1 MRRLLVGVV
10 AVVAAAVAANVATAG
25 TITVGPGCTL
35 ADAITAAN
43 TDAATGGCAAGSGDD
58 AIVLAPGGV
67 YTLTAV
73 ADTVDGPNGL
83 PTVTSPI
90 TVLGNGAT
98 IERSAATGTPEFRIF
113 NVKRLPLGD
122 DPSLRLEGLT
132 LRGGLVRSAY
142 PFSPVCAGGG
152 ALHARGAIVELD
164 RVTIAGSEVLEP
176 APGLDCFAAGGGIE
190 VSSGTLVVT
199 DSAIRDNRAANGGGG
214 IHALVTATTIVSTT
228 VDGNRA
234 ENPAGLQA
242 DGGGVLARGGDTL
255 IRRSTISDNVAGH
268 GGGIAVDTEL
278 STIANTTISGNR
290 AEVGGGIVSNSGLAL
305 LNATV
310 AGNAADAA
318 GGLWIANPQMVVRNT
333 IIAGNT
339 AAGDPARPN
348 ADCATAENEPL
359 AGDHNLFGL
368 GTGCH
373 TAGDT
378 LVAPASVFADVLGP
392 LAANEPGST
401 ETHALLAG
409 SPALDAGDAATCA
422 GVDVGGVD
430 QRGVAREAACD
441 IGAFEATAIAP
452 PGPGGFVMQVVTGSA
467 STPPFPAS
475 PVTFGVSG
483 ILGQTAVPL
492 ELLDLSLAGACSRF
506 MPGDPCRELAL
517 VQTARCVVGQP
528 TDPCV
533 GGRVETR
540 CAAFI
545 PTDPCVQGDQA
556 LDLLVALR
564 PHPSGGAGPVLQP
577 ATLANVTP
585 GGFDVVYD
593 AAGAGGRGD
602 AADAPFRDRR
612 GPAAPLRGRA
622 GRRAAEPALPRDV
635 RARAHRGCAR
645 RRPALDGRPER
656 HGRAAAGR
664 HDAARADRPGRRRRR
679 RDAAGRRD
687 GRLCRLRDRRPGSD
701 ADRGLHAVR
710 GQPLRGRD
718 DDRRVHGHG
727 RRRQHDDPDV
737 RDPRARSGRA
747 DRPPRREDARV
758 RRPAGAAAGAGR
770 AAESGARCRR
780 RPPPRGGL
788 HGARLSTRSPSGSRR
803 RPS

>member
-1 MRRLLVGVV
+1 MSRSRAGRSSSP
-10 AVVAAAVAANVATAG
+10 TAR
-25 TITVGPGCTL
+25 
-35 ADAITAAN
+35 
-43 TDAATGGCAAGSGDD
+43 SG
-58 AIVLAPGGV
+58 
-67 YTLTAV
+67 
-73 ADTVDGPNGL
+73 
-83 PTVTSPI
+83 
-90 TVLGNGAT
+90 
-98 IERSAATGTPEFRIF
+98 
-113 NVKRLPLGD
+113 
-122 DPSLRLEGLT
+122 
-132 LRGGLVRSAY
+132 
-142 PFSPVCAGGG
+142 
-152 ALHARGAIVELD
+152 
-164 RVTIAGSEVLEP
+164 
-176 APGLDCFAAGGGIE
+176 
-190 VSSGTLVVT
+190 
-199 DSAIRDNRAANGGGG
+199 DNRAANGGGG

-392 LAANEPGST
+392 LAANAPGST

-422 GVDVGGVD
+422 GADVGGVD

-545 PTDPCVQGDQA
+545 PTDPCVQGDQT

-593 AAGAGGRGD
+593 AAVPGVAATRQTLRFAVGA
-602 AADAPFRDRR
+602 
-612 GPAAPLRGRA
+612 
-622 GRRAAEPALPRDV
+622 
-635 RARAHRGCAR
+635 
-645 RRPALDGRPER
+645 
-656 HGRAAAGR
+656 
-664 HDAARADRPGRRRRR
+664 
-679 RDAAGRRD
+679 
-687 GRLCRLRDRRPGSD
+687 
-701 ADRGLHAVR
+701 
-710 GQPLRGRD
+710 GQPLRFA
-718 DDRRVHGHG
+718 
-727 RRRQHDDPDV
+727 DV
-737 RDPRARSGRA
+737 RVGAPLSPRFHVTFALERTAGAPVDGPLWTVAPSGTVAPPPA
-747 DRPPRREDARV
+747 DTTPPVLTVPADVVIDAT
-758 RRPAGAAAGAGR
+758 RPAGATVGYAVSATDDQDPTPTVACTPSAGSLFAVGTTTVACTATDDAGNTTTRTFAIRVRGAAEQIVRLVEKTLAYVDQPALRPELAARLR
-770 AAESGARCRR
+770 AALDAVVAR
-780 RPPPRGGL
+780 RPAAACTALAVYALAVRLAPPSVL
-788 HGARLSTRSPSGSRR
+788 TAAEKSELTADVSRIR
-803 RPS
+803 AVLGC

>member
-10 AVVAAAVAANVATAG
+10 ALVAAAVAANVATAG

-43 TDAATGGCAAGSGDD
+43 TDAAAGGCAAGSGDD
-58 AIVLAPGGV
+58 AIVLGPGGV

-73 ADTVDGPNGL
+73 ADTVDGPSGL

-164 RVTIAGSEVLEP
+164 RVTIVGSEVLEA
-176 APGLDCFAAGGGIE
+176 APGVDCFTAAGGGIDI
-190 VSSGTLVVT
+190 SSGTLVVT

-242 DGGGVLARGGDTL
+242 DGGGILARGGDTL
-255 IRRSTISDNVAGH
+255 IRRSTISDNVAGG
-268 GGGIAVDTEL
+268 GGGIYVDTEL

-290 AEVGGGIVSNSGLAL
+290 AEFGGGIVSHSGLTL

-339 AAGDPARPN
+339 AADDPARPN

-392 LAANEPGST
+392 LAANAPGST
-401 ETHALLAG
+401 ETHALLAA
-409 SPALDAGDAATCA
+409 SPAVDAGDAATCA
-422 GVDVGGVD
+422 GTDVGGVD
-430 QRGVAREAACD
+430 QRGVPREAACD

-452 PGPGGFVMQVVTGSA
+452 PGPGAAVMQVVTGSA

-483 ILGQTAVPL
+483 ILGQAPVPL
-492 ELLDLSLAGACSRF
+492 ELLDLSLASACSRF

-517 VQTARCVVGQP
+517 VAVGRAAGRRPTRAARRASRPPAWRSSRP
-528 TDPCV
+528 TRASR
-533 GGRVETR
+533 GTR
-540 CAAFI
+540 RSTCSS
-545 PTDPCVQGDQA
+545 Q
-556 LDLLVALR
+556 LR
-564 PHPSGGAGPVLQP
+564 PHPDGGVAPGSAAG
-577 ATLANVTP
+577 
-585 GGFDVVYD
+585 D
-593 AAGAGGRGD
+593 ARERDAGRVRRRLRRRGAGGRGD
-602 AADAPFRDRR
+602 AA
-612 GPAAPLRGRA
+612 GRF
-622 GRRAAEPALPRDV
+622 ALPV
-635 RARAHRGCAR
+635 H
-645 RRPALDGRPER
+645 PGRQPER
-656 HGRAAAGR
+656 RFRRVRSSLATDDIHDWVGR
-664 HDAARADRPGRRRRR
+664 DAARDVGAPISLFPLTD
-679 RDAAGRRD
+679 DE
-687 GRLCRLRDRRPGSD
+687 RLLRDLAYR
-701 ADRGLHAVR
+701 
-710 GQPLRGRD
+710 
-718 DDRRVHGHG
+718 
-727 RRRQHDDPDV
+727 
-737 RDPRARSGRA
+737 
-747 DRPPRREDARV
+747 
-758 RRPAGAAAGAGR
+758 
-770 AAESGARCRR
+770 
-780 RPPPRGGL
+780 
-788 HGARLSTRSPSGSRR
+788 
-803 RPS
+803 